1 MKWSIDKLKYVFPNR
16 PFGKTHKENRNARL
30 VDVNAVISDINEV
43 LVEIEAEIPEQA
55 KESIYLVTG
64 GSGTGSPDPLTKI
77 LLSGDDVWDFNLVQ
91 SGAYKSVECAYTGAG
106 TVIENS
112 GKTSLSPYGESLT
125 HNESFSGFISFTQ
138 SAEMMT
144 AGSEGGGT
152 TILNIYGLADGGGG
166 TLIEVRPQVTRNDV
180 LQSIYLVTI
189 TYKTQ

>member
-1 MKWSIDKLKYVFPNR
+1 MNQRSKIE
-16 PFGKTHKENRNARL
+16 GKTKTLRDRNIDFMVRDIAEL
-30 VDVNAVISDINEV
+30 NQSLPSDT
-43 LVEIEAEIPEQA
+43 A
-55 KESIYLVTG
+55 KESIYIIIG
-64 GSGTGSPDPLTKI
+64 GGDILNPTLLTKF

-91 SGAYKSVECAYTGAG
+91 SGAYKSVECSYTGTG

-125 HNESFSGFISFTQ
+125 HNESFSGFVAFTQ

-152 TILNIYGLADGGGG
+152 TVLNIYGLANNGG
-166 TLIEVRPQVTRNDV
+166 TLTEVRPQVTRNDV
-180 LQSIYLVTI
+180 LQSQYLVTI